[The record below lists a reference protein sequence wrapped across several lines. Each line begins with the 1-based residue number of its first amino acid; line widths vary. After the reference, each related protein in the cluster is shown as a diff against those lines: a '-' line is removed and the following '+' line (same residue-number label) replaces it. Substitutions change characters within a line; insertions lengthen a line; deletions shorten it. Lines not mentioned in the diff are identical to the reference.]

1 MYPNLISNRLG
12 LEDSITSLDGE
23 DKQLFLGFI
32 NKMLAWWPKDR
43 KSAVELFE
51 DPWLNS

>member
-1 MYPNLISNRLG
+1 MYPNLIPSRPS

-23 DKQLFLGFI
+23 EKQLFLAFI
-32 NKMLAWWPKDR
+32 KKTLSWWPKDR
-43 KSAVELFE
+43 KTAKELFE